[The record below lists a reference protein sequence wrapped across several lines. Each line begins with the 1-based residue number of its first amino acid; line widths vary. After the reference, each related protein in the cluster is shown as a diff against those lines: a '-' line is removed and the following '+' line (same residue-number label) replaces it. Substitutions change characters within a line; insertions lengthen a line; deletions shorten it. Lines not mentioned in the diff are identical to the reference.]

1 VKEARPIFPIEDTVV
16 NAVQE
21 VRNKSHPLIRGEF
34 LVSIGEEEHPELI
47 NYLKKTVEAS
57 PEQVFGYASGFSIMY
72 DVILRQL
79 STDTVV
85 EFSREDMIVHD
96 YNVQEYGIDRL
107 SAGALDY
114 WLDQSSAN
122 DSSLEQTPVN
132 VFMDRLKSSSRS
144 MYSDVRETLSRDDV
158 DANEKIGYFRG
169 LYDVFVPF
177 YNKAE
182 AQHLET
188 QLITFPKLKKAVEAG
203 YYSTDTV
210 TENENS

>member
-1 VKEARPIFPIEDTVV
+1 ME
-16 NAVQE
+16 
-21 VRNKSHPLIRGEF
+21 
-34 LVSIGEEEHPELI
+34 
-47 NYLKKTVEAS
+47 
-57 PEQVFGYASGFSIMY
+57 
-72 DVILRQL
+72 
-79 STDTVV
+79 ST
-85 EFSREDMIVHD
+85 
-96 YNVQEYGIDRL
+96 
-107 SAGALDY
+107 
-114 WLDQSSAN
+114 